1 VPATVQGVRDSD
13 PNTGIHFLME
23 LTFKPGG
30 DRLTLSSQA
39 WWHRPVTLALSEPD
53 GGSLY
58 SEFKTSLDNLVRTCL
73 K

>member
-1 VPATVQGVRDSD
+1 MPATVQGVRDSD

-39 WWHRPVTLALSEPD
+39 WWHALVIHE
-53 GGSLY
+53 L
-58 SEFKTSLDNLVRTCL
+58 EEL
-73 K
+73 KQRAS